1 MRTCIY
7 AKLFMHM
14 FYFVIQNRITNCIAL
29 YIFVGICNSICRYT
43 NGFAYVKFI
52 IIWLFCIMMD
62 IIIGFRFELLYPIW
76 LIIRYIYDSCK
87 FKGILNSFHSPA
99 FVIFFVFATAVAD
112 FICYIL
118 IPVQLIL
125 FIASSYVWLYL
136 IYQIGIFFRNLVIR
150 LKNLKSS
157 RERVRKKVFVV
168 FSERGLGTSHLLISF
183 LLIIL
188 EYNWRYRGESFFAPF
203 RGTALGYLISLF
215 VGKYFL

>member
-87 FKGILNSFHSPA
+87 FKGILNSFHSPVSFLWFISIWLFHESNILCEIYDKWWINKKVIFEIWNLQA

-157 RERVRKKVFVV
+157 REREYVRK
-168 FSERGLGTSHLLISF
+168 FS
-183 LLIIL
+183 
-188 EYNWRYRGESFFAPF
+188 
-203 RGTALGYLISLF
+203 
-215 VGKYFL
+215 